1 MENIGIQ
8 LNGLKQE
15 ANEMQLHEF
24 LDKQEQVHDESF
36 KVDTDEKANWALR
49 KIKQFQ
55 EQQKE
60 NTALAEAEI
69 EKIDAWLKSENEKLQ
84 GDIDYFTSLVAEY
97 AIKKRED
104 DPKFKSKKLPNGRM
118 GFRKQQ
124 PKFHYKDDL
133 LVESLKKSGR
143 TDLIRVKETP
153 DKTAVKENFV
163 VQGDKLIDPDTGEV
177 IEGVTIEHRE
187 EKFEV
192 KPE

>member
-1 MENIGIQ
+1 MTS
-8 LNGLKQE
+8 
-15 ANEMQLHEF
+15 LHEF
-24 LDKQEQVHDESF
+24 LDEQEQVHDESF

-69 EKIDAWLKSENEKLQ
+69 EKIDEWLKSENEKLQ

-153 DKTAVKENFV
+153 DKTAVKKNFI

-187 EKFEV
+187 ETFEV